1 MQRNSLEKHKI
12 TFGLKNVMNFTANS
26 FDGLRNNRRKIMT
39 TDEKDFKKILMFK
52 FIHFFFFKI
61 RL

>member
-12 TFGLKNVMNFTANS
+12 TFGLKNVVNFTGKS
-26 FDGLRNNRRKIMT
+26 FDSLCNNRRKIMT

-52 FIHFFFFKI
+52 FIHYFFF
-61 RL
+61 